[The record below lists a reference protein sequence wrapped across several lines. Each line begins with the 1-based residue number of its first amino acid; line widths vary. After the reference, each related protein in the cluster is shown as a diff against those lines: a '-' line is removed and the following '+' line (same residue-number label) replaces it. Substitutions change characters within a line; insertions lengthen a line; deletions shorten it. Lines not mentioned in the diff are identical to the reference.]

1 MRALIFRCTIS
12 AVVILTAASC
22 GGQGTTLPS
31 GIAPSA
37 LHRIAPDKRGSIKFF
52 DDTFG
57 DPVPDAITAGPDGAL
72 WFTDPG
78 NDVIGRVTIKGVY
91 TLQQPA
97 GVEVSD
103 GITTAPDNALYF
115 TAAQS
120 NAQIGKITTDGT
132 VTLFAD
138 AGGSYPQG
146 ITVGLDGAL
155 WFAESNGTVGRMD
168 TSGNVKHFTVA
179 ASNAEL
185 EGIVTGP
192 DGNLWVTEYIVGGT
206 HFANKVIRL
215 TMSGK
220 HKAFTVGSGPQSIC
234 VGPDNALWF
243 SESGAAAIGRITT
256 SGKYERFSVGLSYSI
271 PNGIAVG
278 PDQSL
283 WFTDSGVHAIGRMT
297 TKGKVKL
304 YVIRSG
310 LPELQQIAAG
320 PDGRMWFTSVL
331 PAAIGRVTAGK

>member
-1 MRALIFRCTIS
+1 MAAVAALAMVSCDS
-12 AVVILTAASC
+12 APRSALPNGVV
-22 GGQGTTLPS
+22 
-31 GIAPSA
+31 PSA
-37 LHRIAPDKRGSIKFF
+37 FRDVVPDKRGRIKLF

-57 DPVPDAITAGPDGAL
+57 DPVPDGITAGPDGAL

-78 NDVIGRVTIKGVY
+78 NDVVGRITIKGVY

-132 VTLFAD
+132 VTLFD
-138 AGGSYPQG
+138 DPGGSYPQG

-168 TSGNVKHFTVA
+168 TSGTVKHFTVA

-192 DGNLWVTEYIVGGT
+192 DGNLWVTEYIEGGT
-206 HFANKVIRL
+206 RFANKVIRL
-215 TMSGK
+215 TTSGK
-220 HKAFTVGSGPQSIC
+220 YKAFTVGSGPQFIC

-243 SESGAAAIGRITT
+243 SESGAGAIGRITT

-278 PDQSL
+278 SDRAL
-283 WFTDSGVHAIGRMT
+283 WFADSGVHAIGRMT
-297 TKGKVKL
+297 IKGKVKF
-304 YVIRSG
+304 YVIRTG
-310 LPELQQIAAG
+310 LPELEQIAAG
-320 PDGRMWFTSVL
+320 PDGRMWFTSDL
-331 PAAIGRVTAGK
+331 PAAVGRITVGE